1 MLAHRDATEWQQ
13 GLEEVEGPD
22 QLAPYL
28 GGLMRHHQKAPE
40 LMRLWIEL
48 AAAAARP
55 DHPVHTYF
63 AERYEGGR
71 TQFAEDLHHEA
82 ARSST
87 GDRRVAH
94 PFVTCFIPISYKL

>member
-1 MLAHRDATEWQQ
+1 MLTHRDAAEWQQ
-13 GLEEVEGPD
+13 SLEEVEGPD

-63 AERYEGGR
+63 AERHEGGR
-71 TQFAEDLHHEA
+71 THFAESPHDEA
-82 ARSST
+82 AHSSA

-94 PFVTCFIPISYKL
+94 PFVTYFIPIRYKL